1 MPARRAGP
9 RDVAARG
16 RPKHFLPL
24 ALLLP
29 LLLPIDRA
37 TAVEAGALERDLIVT
52 VKGEKQLGSINE
64 ALKLLNIPSV
74 SIALIDEGRVAF
86 ARAYGEDATPDT
98 LYQAASL
105 SKFVASIGAMRLVES
120 GTLKLDED
128 VNDRLT
134 SWKVPSNSLDSTH
147 KVTLRGLLSMTGGI
161 GVPGFLGYPVG
172 SQLPTLRQILDGTP
186 PANSPPVTV
195 IAVPG
200 SAYHYSGGGYE
211 IAEALMQDA
220 TETPFPQL
228 MRELVLDPLGMN
240 ASSFDLP
247 PDGRLAA
254 RATSG
259 HFGDGKELPG
269 RWNLFPE
276 HAAAGLW
283 STPTDIAK
291 LLVQLAH
298 TWQGFSSIFLRR
310 QTLQEILTPQNGGP
324 YGLGAAIAG
333 DGASLVLM
341 KRGQNI
347 GYQGYLIL
355 YPATGQGMVVMTN
368 SDNGSKL
375 AEALIKRAATAYDW
389 PDLPPLAD

>member
-1 MPARRAGP
+1 
-9 RDVAARG
+9 VVARG
-16 RPKHFLPL
+16 RLKHFLL
-24 ALLLP
+24 LVLLLF
-29 LLLPIDRA
+29 LP
-37 TAVEAGALERDLIVT
+37 VGAAIAAEPGAIERDLIIAAQ
-52 VKGEKQLGSINE
+52 GEEQRVSIDA
-64 ALKLLNIPSV
+64 ALKLLNVPSA
-74 SIALIDEGRVAF
+74 SIALIDEGRIAF
-86 ARAYGEDATPDT
+86 TRAYGKDATPTT

-105 SKFVASIGAMRLVES
+105 SKFVAAIGAMRLVDS
-120 GTLKLDED
+120 GALKLDEN
-128 VNDRLT
+128 VNEKLT
-134 SWKVPSNSLDSTH
+134 AWKVPGNAFDATH

-161 GVPGFLGYPVG
+161 GVPGFLGYAAGGP
-172 SQLPTLRQILDGTP
+172 LPTLTQILDGSP

-195 IAVPG
+195 IATPG

-220 TETPFPQL
+220 TGKPFPQL
-228 MRELVLDPLGMN
+228 MRELVLDPMGMTD
-240 ASSFDLP
+240 SSFDQP
-247 PDGRLAA
+247 PDAALMA

-269 RWNLFPE
+269 SWHLFPE

-283 STPTDIAK
+283 STPTDLAR

-324 YGLGAAIAG
+324 YGLGAAVAG

-355 YPATGQGMVVMTN
+355 YPATGQGVVVMTN

-375 AEALIKRAATAYDW
+375 AEALIKRAAAAYDW

>member
-1 MPARRAGP
+1 M
-9 RDVAARG
+9 AARG
-16 RPKHFLPL
+16 RRRPF
-24 ALLLP
+24 LLLV
-29 LLLPIDRA
+29 LLFALFRPIGVA
-37 TAVEAGALERDLIVT
+37 IAAEPGAIERDLVVT
-52 VKGEKQLGSINE
+52 VQGEHRHVSLNE
-64 ALKLLNIPSV
+64 ALTLLNVPSV
-74 SIALIDEGRVAF
+74 SIALIDEGRIAF
-86 ARAYGEDATPDT
+86 ARAYGQDATPAT

-105 SKFVASIGAMRLVES
+105 SKFVAAIGAMRLVEN

-128 VNDRLT
+128 VNETLR
-134 SWKVPSNSLDSTH
+134 SWKVPGNTFDATH

-161 GVPGFLGYPVG
+161 GVPGFVGYEVG
-172 SQLPTLRQILDGTP
+172 APTLTQILDGAS

-200 SAYHYSGGGYE
+200 STYHYSGGGYE

-220 TETPFPQL
+220 AGKPFPQL
-228 MRELVLDPLGMN
+228 MRELVLDPMGMTD
-240 ASSFDLP
+240 SSFDQP
-247 PDGRLAA
+247 PNAALMA

-269 RWNLFPE
+269 RFHLFPE

-283 STPTDIAK
+283 STPTDLAK

-298 TWQGFSSIFLRR
+298 TWQGFSSIFLHRR
-310 QTLQEILTPQNGGP
+310 TLQEMLTPQNGGP
-324 YGLGAAIAG
+324 YGLGAAVAG

-375 AEALIKRAATAYDW
+375 AGALIKRAAAAYDW

>member
-1 MPARRAGP
+1 MPARHAGP
-9 RDVAARG
+9 REVAARG
-16 RPKHFLPL
+16 RLKPCLLLATLFALFLPIGAATAAEPGAIERDLVVPVQGVEKRVDIGEAL
-24 ALLLP
+24 ALL
-29 LLLPIDRA
+29 D
-37 TAVEAGALERDLIVT
+37 
-52 VKGEKQLGSINE
+52 
-64 ALKLLNIPSV
+64 IPSA
-74 SIALIDEGRVAF
+74 SIALIDEGRIAF
-86 ARAYGEDATPDT
+86 ARAYGKDASPDT

-105 SKFVASIGAMRLVES
+105 SKFVAAIGAMRLVEN

-134 SWKVPSNSLDSTH
+134 SWKVPSNSFDATH
-147 KVTLRGLLSMTGGI
+147 RVTLRGLLSMTAGI
-161 GVPGFLGYPVG
+161 GVPGFLGYRAGAP
-172 SQLPTLRQILDGTP
+172 LPTLKQILEGTP
-186 PANSPPVTV
+186 PANSPAVTV

-200 SAYHYSGGGYE
+200 SAYRYSGGGYE
-211 IAEALMQDA
+211 IAEALMQDV
-220 TETPFPQL
+220 TGKPFPQL
-228 MRELVLDPLGMN
+228 IRGIVLDPMGMTD
-240 ASSFDLP
+240 SSFDQP
-247 PDGRLAA
+247 PNGALMA

-269 RWNLFPE
+269 RWHLFPE

-283 STPTDIAK
+283 STPTDLAK

-298 TWQGFSSIFLRR
+298 TWQGFSSIFLHR

-368 SDNGSKL
+368 SDNGSRL
-375 AEALIKRAATAYDW
+375 AEALIKRAAAAYDW

>member
-1 MPARRAGP
+1 M
-9 RDVAARG
+9 AARG
-16 RPKHFLPL
+16 RLKPFLLLVLLFALFLP
-24 ALLLP
+24 
-29 LLLPIDRA
+29 I
-37 TAVEAGALERDLIVT
+37 GAAIAAEPGAIERDLVVT
-52 VKGEKQLGSINE
+52 VQGEERHVGLDE
-64 ALKLLNIPSV
+64 ALTLLNVPSA
-74 SIALIDEGRVAF
+74 SIALIDEGRIAF
-86 ARAYGEDATPDT
+86 ARAYGKDATPDT

-105 SKFVASIGAMRLVES
+105 SKFVAAIGAMRLVEN

-128 VNDRLT
+128 VNETLT
-134 SWKVPSNSLDSTH
+134 AWKVPANEFDSTH

-161 GVPGFLGYPVG
+161 GVPGFLGYEVG
-172 SQLPTLRQILDGTP
+172 APLPTLTQILDGTP

-220 TETPFPQL
+220 TGKPFPQL
-228 MRELVLDPLGMN
+228 MRELVLDPMGMTD
-240 ASSFDLP
+240 SSFDQP
-247 PDGRLAA
+247 PDAALMA

-269 RWNLFPE
+269 RFHLFPE

-283 STPTDIAK
+283 STPTDLAK

-298 TWQGFSSIFLRR
+298 TWQGFSSIFLHR

-324 YGLGAAIAG
+324 YGLGAAVAG

-375 AEALIKRAATAYDW
+375 AEALIKRAAAAYDW